1 MKNIVFLLLAV
12 VIFVGCKKDEPD
24 PPITTPPPV
33 NEEEVI
39 TSAVL
44 TFTNQANSEVVVW
57 SVSDPDG
64 DGGNAPTFSIS
75 PLDANAVYNMDIE
88 FFNETV
94 SPVENITEEVEEEG
108 NEHQIFYQVSSS
120 FNITLVYDDVDIN
133 GQPVGLKCVVTTGD
147 AGNGD
152 LTVTLIHEP
161 EKDAAGVSAG
171 DISNAGGET
180 DFEITFNGV
189 IQ

>member
-1 MKNIVFLLLAV
+1 MKNLLFLLLAV
-12 VIFVGCKKDEPD
+12 FVLIGCKKDKPD

-33 NEEEVI
+33 NEEEVF

-44 TFTNQANSEVVVW
+44 TFTNQVNQEVVVW

-64 DGGNAPTFSIS
+64 DGGNAPIFSVS
-75 PLDANAVYNMDIE
+75 PLDANSTYDLEIE

-94 SPVENITEEVEEEG
+94 NPIENMTEEVEEEG
-108 NEHQIFYQVSSS
+108 DEHQIFYQAGSGLN
-120 FNITLVYDDVDIN
+120 FTLVYNDTDAN
-133 GQPVGLKCVVTTGD
+133 GQPIGLKCIVTTGE
-147 AGNGD
+147 AGNGA

-161 EKDAAGVSAG
+161 DKDADGVSAG
-171 DISNAGGET
+171 FITNAGGET
-180 DFEITFNGV
+180 DFEVTFNGV